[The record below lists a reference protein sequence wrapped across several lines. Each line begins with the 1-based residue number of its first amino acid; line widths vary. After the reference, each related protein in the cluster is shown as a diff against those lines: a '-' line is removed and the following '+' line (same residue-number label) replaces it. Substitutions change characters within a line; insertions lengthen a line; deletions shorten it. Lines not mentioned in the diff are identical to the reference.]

1 MIFWSIRLVLLLA
14 TLPLLLSDWRQA
26 VVVAYVLVVDF
37 MVMIGMILPG
47 FGIWNT
53 FLLVFPVSIVIGIVL
68 SLDKEPSRAPLWVSL
83 LTLLVLHFSP
93 YADGL
98 LDGEVRGALVL
109 ATLPVLWVLVL
120 AVGLGIE
127 VPLQVRRLL
136 VAWLRAR
143 KRKAGRE
150 ESEKFIR

>member
-1 MIFWSIRLVLLLA
+1 M
-14 TLPLLLSDWRQA
+14 
-26 VVVAYVLVVDF
+26 VVAYVLVVDF
-37 MVMIGMILPG
+37 MTMIGLTLPG
-47 FGIWNT
+47 FGIWNA
-53 FLLVFPVSIVIGIVL
+53 FLLVFPVSILIGIVL
-68 SLDKEPSRAPLWVSL
+68 SLDKETSHAPLWVSL
-83 LTLLVLHFSP
+83 LTLVVLHFSP